1 MARLSEK
8 KLKSISFYPFQFG
21 SSLKTQ
27 NFVANNFYKMFEDRA
42 EELDQKYPGQGYQ
55 LAYNEALTNA
65 FGGIVTKHL
74 RGDKS
79 LDILSFKDLIT
90 YFDDELMSHYF
101 NARKE
106 EGLADEIKMGMD
118 ALDAEMLETFDLILN
133 HATIPNVMRDA
144 TEAFESGKITLDS
157 AYAHVQSIKNTRPSR
172 EEARKLAAYAEYLE
186 NKNQDRSILR
196 MLFSLP
202 THFKELRAI
211 EEMRELAKKEAPISV
226 LLDEATNGSQ
236 KLQELINDFAAVKVK
251 EIFTEEDEQEINEIS
266 IDDKEENYLGEREI
280 SGISANLE
288 IVSEENVIEL
298 DNGGNLLDQTL
309 FLDDAFEE
317 TDALEN
323 DPKISFGDQSV
334 IEDEAFLPDED
345 DKRLAI
351 SIEDLLNDPEDMNDS
366 MDAEALDEAKT
377 TADKCNEFKKSDDF
391 REQIISNIINM
402 IEKPSYTNQDKHDW
416 AEFYIFDDMM
426 KESEKLCELYD
437 EAIENQ
443 NSSAKIERIIQNGV
457 NKLYEVAYCGLGGI
471 EAYDSCS
478 AFALEERPVIA
489 QKLTDLF
496 LSKATPVGFHSK
508 EFGKYAENYVI
519 KNSDHAIKVMQ
530 EQEQNLS
537 KEKCTELVK
546 NAVKV
551 LHAFEKVEFNK
562 AEFESVPKNT
572 EVAKAHVNEPV
583 KEKSVTK

>member
-8 KLKSISFYPFQFG
+8 KLNSLRFLPLQFR

-27 NFVANNFYKMFEDRA
+27 NFEAKNFYKMFEDRA

-74 RGDKS
+74 REDKS
-79 LDILSFKDLIT
+79 QDILSFKELIT
-90 YFDDELMSHYF
+90 YFDDQLMSPYF
-101 NARKE
+101 KARKE
-106 EGLADEIKMGMD
+106 EGLAAEIKMGMD
-118 ALDAEMLETFDLILN
+118 ALDAEMLETFDFILN
-133 HATIPNVMRDA
+133 QATVPNVMKEA

-157 AYAHVQSIKNTRPSR
+157 VYAHVQSIKDTHPSR

-211 EEMRELAKKEAPISV
+211 EEMRELAKKEAPISTLV
-226 LLDEATNGSQ
+226 DEATNGSQ
-236 KLQELINDFAAVKVK
+236 KLQALINDFAAVKVK
-251 EIFTEEDEQEINEIS
+251 EIFTEEDELEINEIS
-266 IDDKEENYLGEREI
+266 IDDKEENSLDEREI

-298 DNGGNLLDQTL
+298 DNGGNLLEQTL
-309 FLDDAFEE
+309 FLDEFEE
-317 TDALEN
+317 PDALEN

-334 IEDEAFLPDED
+334 IEDDTSFSID
-345 DKRLAI
+345 DDDRKAI
-351 SIEDLLNDPEDMNDS
+351 SIEDLQNDPEDMNDS
-366 MDAEALDEAKT
+366 RDAEALDEAKT

-426 KESEKLCELYD
+426 KASEQFCELYD
-437 EAIENQ
+437 EAIGNQ

-519 KNSDHAIKVMQ
+519 KNSDHAIKVIQ

-562 AEFESVPKNT
+562 ADFDSVPKNT

-583 KEKSVTK
+583 RDKSVAK

>member
-8 KLKSISFYPFQFG
+8 KLKSISFLPLQFW

-27 NFVANNFYKMFEDRA
+27 NFEPKNFYKMFEDRA

-79 LDILSFKDLIT
+79 LDILSFKELIT
-90 YFDDELMSHYF
+90 YFDDQLMSHYF
-101 NARKE
+101 KARKE
-106 EGLADEIKMGMD
+106 EGLAAEIKMGMD
-118 ALDAEMLETFDLILN
+118 ALDAEMLETFDFILN
-133 HATIPNVMRDA
+133 QATVPNVMKDA

-157 AYAHVQSIKNTRPSR
+157 VYAHVQSIKDTHPSR
-172 EEARKLAAYAEYLE
+172 AEARKLAAYAEYLE

-211 EEMRELAKKEAPISV
+211 EEMRELAQKEAPISI

-236 KLQELINDFAAVKVK
+236 KLHELINDFAAVKVK
-251 EIFTEEDEQEINEIS
+251 EIFTEEDELEINEIS
-266 IDDKEENYLGEREI
+266 IDDKEENFLDEREI
-280 SGISANLE
+280 SGISASLK
-288 IVSEENVIEL
+288 IVSEENVSEL
-298 DNGGNLLDQTL
+298 DNGGNLLEQTL
-309 FLDDAFEE
+309 FLDEFEE
-317 TDALEN
+317 PDALEN

-334 IEDEAFLPDED
+334 IEDDTSFSID
-345 DKRLAI
+345 DDDRKAI
-351 SIEDLLNDPEDMNDS
+351 SIEDLQNDPEDMNDS

-426 KESEKLCELYD
+426 KASEQLCELYD

-478 AFALEERPVIA
+478 AGFDLEERPVIA

-519 KNSDHAIKVMQ
+519 KNSDHAIKVIQ

-572 EVAKAHVNEPV
+572 EVSKAHVNEPV
-583 KEKSVTK
+583 KEKSATK

>member
-8 KLKSISFYPFQFG
+8 KLNSLRFLPLQFR

-27 NFVANNFYKMFEDRA
+27 NFEAKNFYKMFEDRA

-74 RGDKS
+74 REDKS
-79 LDILSFKDLIT
+79 QDILSFKELIT
-90 YFDDELMSHYF
+90 YFDDQLMSPYF
-101 NARKE
+101 KARKE
-106 EGLADEIKMGMD
+106 EGLAAEIKMGMD
-118 ALDAEMLETFDLILN
+118 ALDAEMLETFDFILN
-133 HATIPNVMRDA
+133 QATVPNVMKEA

-157 AYAHVQSIKNTRPSR
+157 VYAHVQSIKDTHPSR

-211 EEMRELAKKEAPISV
+211 EEMRELAKKEAPISTLV
-226 LLDEATNGSQ
+226 DEATNGSQ
-236 KLQELINDFAAVKVK
+236 KLQALINDFAAVKVK
-251 EIFTEEDEQEINEIS
+251 EIFTEEDELEINEIS
-266 IDDKEENYLGEREI
+266 IDDKEENSLDEREI

-298 DNGGNLLDQTL
+298 DNGGNLLEQTL
-309 FLDDAFEE
+309 FLDEFEE
-317 TDALEN
+317 PDALEN

-334 IEDEAFLPDED
+334 IEDDTSFSID
-345 DKRLAI
+345 DDDRKAI
-351 SIEDLLNDPEDMNDS
+351 SIEDLQNDPEDMNDS

-426 KESEKLCELYD
+426 KASEQFCELYD
-437 EAIENQ
+437 EAIGNQ

-519 KNSDHAIKVMQ
+519 KNSDHAIKVIQ

-562 AEFESVPKNT
+562 ADFDSVPKNT

-583 KEKSVTK
+583 RDKSVAK